1 MPSARLSDRSVIGLL
16 LVALGIMFLLDT
28 TNALGPGTSIV
39 GTYWPAL
46 LIAWGLWG
54 FIASGFV
61 LRLWSVVVLIIG
73 VIFLLSNLRLWS
85 WDAGQLWPIALVVIG
100 LVLLFGGRAIRRGG
114 RRWWGRRVGEAPA
127 GRGSGGWVPPQVIDT
142 GGSRTRTRSSGEFRS
157 SHVFGGGREQV
168 TSQDFQGG
176 EVAAIFGGMEL
187 DLRDAGLARGR
198 AVIDA
203 TVICGGIEVR
213 VPKDWRVNIQT
224 TTLFG
229 GTENKRSQPG
239 PEDARGELTIT
250 GTVLCGG
257 IEVKD

>member
-28 TNALGPGTSIV
+28 TDALGPGINVV

-46 LIAWGLWG
+46 LIAWGVWG
-54 FIASGFV
+54 LITSGFV
-61 LRLWSVVVLIIG
+61 LRLWYVIVLLIG

-85 WDAGQLWPIALVVIG
+85 WDAGQLWPIALVVVG
-100 LVLLFGGRAIRRGG
+100 LALLLGGRVVRRGS
-114 RRWWGRRVGEAPA
+114 RRWWGRWGGES
-127 GRGSGGWVPPQVIDT
+127 RRRRSGGWGPQVINA
-142 GGSRTRTRSSGEFRS
+142 GGSHTHTGSSREFRS

-168 TSQDFQGG
+168 TSQDFSGG
-176 EVAAIFGGMEL
+176 EVSAIFGGMEL
-187 DLRDAGLARGR
+187 DLRDASLAGGR

-203 TVICGGIEVR
+203 TVICGGLEVR

-229 GTENKRSQPG
+229 GTERKRSQPS